1 MSSINIIAS
10 YVYNYVV
17 SDVNKFIHSY
27 MYIRSTFTNNT
38 YVILHCQYSYIIKLN
53 YTYMLILFY
62 HKSDYT
68 LTDHNIAMDK
78 PVGKFN
84 LYVLFISNTCTIF
97 NKVII
102 NS

>member
-1 MSSINIIAS
+1 
-10 YVYNYVV
+10 
-17 SDVNKFIHSY
+17 
-27 MYIRSTFTNNT
+27 
-38 YVILHCQYSYIIKLN
+38 
-53 YTYMLILFY
+53 MLILFY

-78 PVGKFN
+78 PGCKFN